1 MHKKRAVWQSDP
13 QVRAAAEAQ
22 YARSPPVARDSPD
35 ALLHELQ
42 VHQIELEMQNETL
55 RQMQD
60 ELEASRDRYVDLYDF
75 APIAYLTL
83 SEQGLILEANLTAA
97 ALLGVERGKLR
108 QRRFSTFVAP
118 EEWDGF
124 HALFVNAMQH
134 KEHQA
139 CDLAMRRDD
148 GSVIPVHLDWLHRV
162 RTTGEDSV
170 VRVTL
175 TDTSALKLAR
185 DEILQLNTTLEERVR
200 ERTADLRASNR
211 ELEAFSYS
219 ISHDLRTPLRAINGF
234 SQILQE
240 EYGPGMDEQGLQ
252 YLKRIREASEHMGE
266 VIDDVIELARFGK
279 REMVLA
285 DVDLGMLAEKII
297 ARFREQQSQRTVT
310 WRVAPHL
317 AARTDPTLAE
327 ALLDNLLRN
336 AWKFTSERADAQIEF
351 GRAQVEGGQTF
362 FVRDN
367 GVGFEME
374 YADKLFK
381 PFERLHDAKRFEG
394 SGIGLA
400 IVRRIVLR
408 HGGRVWAESSP
419 GEGATFWFTL

>member
-1 MHKKRAVWQSDP
+1 MHKKKAVWQSDP

-22 YARSPPVARDSPD
+22 YARMPPVAPASAK

-97 ALLGVERGKLR
+97 ALLGVERGKLL

-148 GSVIPVHLDWLHRV
+148 GSVIHVHLDWLHRV
-162 RTTGEDSV
+162 RTTGEDQV
-170 VRVTL
+170 ERITL
-175 TDTSALKLAR
+175 TDISELKRAEKAVNR
-185 DEILQLNTTLEERVR
+185 LNETLEQRVR
-200 ERTADLRASNR
+200 ERTAALEASNH
-211 ELEAFSYS
+211 ELESFSYS
-219 ISHDLRTPLRAINGF
+219 VSHDLRAPLRALNGF
-234 SQILQE
+234 SQILEE
-240 EYGPGMDEQGLQ
+240 EYGGKLDANGLHC
-252 YLKRIREASEHMGE
+252 LSRIRSASEHMGQ
-266 VIDDVIELARFGK
+266 VIDDLIELARIS
-279 REMVLA
+279 RQELLRVE
-285 DVDLGMLAEKII
+285 VDLGA
-297 ARFREQQSQRTVT
+297 
-310 WRVAPHL
+310 L
-317 AARTDPTLAE
+317 AAKILSALGELEPQRSVALSIEPGLDAHADPVLIE
-327 ALLDNLLRN
+327 ALLENLLGN
-336 AWKFTSERADAQIEF
+336 AWKYTAERADVQIAF
-351 GRAQVEGGQTF
+351 GRASTPGGEAF
-362 FVRDN
+362 YVRDN
-367 GVGFEME
+367 GAGFDM
-374 YADKLFK
+374 AFASKLFQ
-381 PFERLHDAKRFEG
+381 PFQRLHAAERFAG

-408 HGGRVWAESSP
+408 HGGRIWAESSP